1 MLDITG
7 LTADLGEFTLQ
18 DVDLHVE
25 AGEYFV
31 LVGPTG
37 SGKTIF
43 LEVLA
48 GIYGAD
54 AGRIEL
60 DGTDITGTP
69 PKDRPI
75 SMVYQDYMLFP
86 HLTVEE
92 NIRFGR
98 TESASAAEVD
108 ARVDRFTD
116 LLDIDDL
123 RHRYPRTLSGGEKQ
137 RVALA
142 RSLVL
147 DPDVLLLDEPVS
159 ALDVPSKERIIG
171 ELESIQAET
180 DVTVL
185 HVTHGREEA
194 VRLADRLAVM
204 NDGEIVQTG
213 TTEAVFER
221 PNSRFVAQFVGTEN
235 VFAGQ
240 ASPNGDST
248 RVDLEAGLEIE
259 ATDSAEG
266 ETLACVRPEYVSV
279 RADQPSDGQWIEG
292 ELHDVSRREAAVQLD
307 VQAAVTITARL
318 TTSAYADLDA
328 TVGDTVFVGVD
339 PESVHLIADPER

>member
-1 MLDITG
+1 MYT
-7 LTADLGEFTLQ
+7 
-18 DVDLHVE
+18 
-25 AGEYFV
+25 
-31 LVGPTG
+31 
-37 SGKTIF
+37 
-43 LEVLA
+43 
-48 GIYGAD
+48 AD
-54 AGRIEL
+54 AGRVEL
-60 DGTDITGTP
+60 DEREITGAA

-98 TESASAAEVD
+98 IQGVSEAEID
-108 ARVDRFTD
+108 GRVDRFTD

-147 DPDVLLLDEPVS
+147 DPEVLLLDEPVS
-159 ALDVPSKERIIG
+159 ALDVPSKEQIID

-194 VRLADRLAVM
+194 IRLADRLAVM
-204 NDGEIVQTG
+204 KDGEIVQTG
-213 TTEAVFER
+213 TTETVFEE

-235 VFAGQ
+235 VFEGTATWD
-240 ASPNGDST
+240 GDST
-248 RVDLEAGLEIE
+248 SVELESGLEIE
-259 ATDSAEG
+259 ASDRAEG
-266 ETLACVRPEYVSV
+266 ETLACIRPEYVSV
-279 RADQPSDGQWIEG
+279 RADQPTDGQWIDG
-292 ELHDVSRREAAVQLD
+292 ELVGVSRREAAVQLD
-307 VQAAVTITARL
+307 VEAGVEITARL
-318 TTSAYADLDA
+318 TTSAYAALDA
-328 TVGDTVFVGVD
+328 AVGDTVFVGVD
-339 PESVHLIADPER
+339 PESIHLIANPGR